1 MPRSS
6 LQGWIKCNFQA
17 EAVTWLFFPL
27 VWAAAQPELLSA
39 LTSRSPQPR
48 CSPKITNPPEG
59 QEHIRAHQTPI
70 RQQELGASGPR
81 RASRCNATSSTGMVA
96 VGWRGYVAWGRRSKS
111 TASSK
116 GTHGRGAAALH
127 LCPYHRWTRWT
138 PQVTDQCQFLLHRK
152 VWQRFPQAS
161 TR

>member
-1 MPRSS
+1 MQLPSWSCHLAFFSS
-6 LQGWIKCNFQA
+6 RLGCSTA
-17 EAVTWLFFPL
+17 
-27 VWAAAQPELLSA
+27 WAALCTHKQEPSA
-39 LTSRSPQPR
+39 KMFPKNNKSPR
-48 CSPKITNPPEG
+48 GAERI
-59 QEHIRAHQTPI
+59 HAHQTPI

-81 RASRCNATSSTGMVA
+81 RASRCNATFSTGMAA

-161 TR
+161 TL